1 METKKYKSGTFCI
14 DIACPRHK
22 DLESL
27 EGEAYLE
34 KKKVHCRECYAWQFL
49 IWLDQHDYRVIMTL
63 PEISAQKISAR
74 ELSARLKGID
84 PVRVEDLTIDEIL
97 TL

>member
-1 METKKYKSGTFCI
+1 MGTKRYASGTYCK

-22 DLESL
+22 EIESL
-27 EGEAYLE
+27 EGDAY
-34 KKKVHCRECYAWQFL
+34 RERKEIFCKDCLAWQFFL
-49 IWLDQHDYRVIMTL
+49 WLDRHDYRIVLTKH
-63 PEISAQKISAR
+63 EISAK

>member
-1 METKKYKSGTFCI
+1 MGSKRYISGTYCI

-22 DLESL
+22 EIESL
-27 EGEAYLE
+27 EGDAYR
-34 KKKVHCRECYAWQFL
+34 KKKEVSCRDCLAWQFFL
-49 IWLDQHDYRVIMTL
+49 WLDKHDYRVVLTK
-63 PEISAQKISAR
+63 PEFSAK